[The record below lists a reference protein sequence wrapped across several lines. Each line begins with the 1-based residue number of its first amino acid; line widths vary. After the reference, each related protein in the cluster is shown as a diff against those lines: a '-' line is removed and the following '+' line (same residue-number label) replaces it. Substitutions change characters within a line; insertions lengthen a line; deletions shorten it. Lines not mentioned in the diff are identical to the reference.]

1 MHDQSRQ
8 NQTEV
13 KPVSD
18 PYVIIA
24 SFCQDNNLSE
34 CQTTIWQLMGAV
46 LSSEDSDLWDK
57 RQRGNAVFFFR
68 SIDLLIRAAFEIN
81 EQRSSV

>member
-1 MHDQSRQ
+1 MQDQSRQ
-8 NQTEV
+8 DQTEV
-13 KPVSD
+13 TPVNE

-24 SFCQDNNLSE
+24 SFCQDHNLAE
-34 CQTTIWQLMGAV
+34 CQTLIWQLMGTV

-81 EQRSSV
+81 QSRSSV

>member
-1 MHDQSRQ
+1 MLDQSRQ
-8 NQTEV
+8 NQTET
-13 KPVSD
+13 KPSND
-18 PYVIIA
+18 PYTVIA

-34 CQTTIWQLMGAV
+34 CETSIWQLMIAV

-68 SIDLLIRAAFEIN
+68 SINNLIRAAFEIN
-81 EQRSSV
+81 QQRSSV